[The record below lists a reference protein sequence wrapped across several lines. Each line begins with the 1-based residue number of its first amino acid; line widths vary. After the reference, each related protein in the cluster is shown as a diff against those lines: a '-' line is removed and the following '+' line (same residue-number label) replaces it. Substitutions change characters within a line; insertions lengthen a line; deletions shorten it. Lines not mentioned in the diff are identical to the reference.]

1 MEKRFIRTHMQ
12 KDGINHRTE
21 IWVDRETGINY
32 LYHAYGYG
40 GGLTVLLDKD
50 GNPVISPLPVR

>member
-12 KDGINHRTE
+12 KDGINHLTE

-50 GNPVISPLPVR
+50 GNPIISPLPVR

>member
-12 KDGINHRTE
+12 KDGINHLTE

-40 GGLTVLLDKD
+40 CGLTVLLYKD